1 MGKVFHARF
10 CKQFLRTVRCAE
22 RRQGG
27 FPTRCKRSGITAYR
41 FTLDFCIISRSTGKG
56 LHGKRLRRF
65 DDRIRVHKRAATHLY
80 RIKIGVVRRFV
91 AGVVVEE
98 GTGPHS
104 QSRKIFLAHG
114 SHIGAGVVCIIS
126 VDHAGLPPLSLRLD
140 GNSGSAGLRAV
151 LLGLGRNGDTGLS
164 LSGVDSQQAVFA
176 DLGLRAILAPLDL
189 AVDNALAG
197 NSSRKRLAVALCHRR
212 GSGRDGNSRD
222 VAALA
227 VNRERERICLFRV
240 VGVDGVRDLPAE
252 THDCAQRDHIVLHE
266 VVNDVLRCGVLNHAL
281 GEDLEGHVLTN
292 GIDKLAP
299 IADDHL
305 RLRRIERAV
314 HGEVHIHA
322 VQTVAGSALHIG
334 LENRLT
340 GSVAKAAQL
349 TAHLDS
355 GHNAVGVETVQL
367 NLGNQAAIAHD
378 VGVNIR
384 TDGNAVASGNS
395 GRHNA
400 IAPSAGLVRAKQDS
414 CVDDLAESLSQT
426 GLDLAPNVIIRII
439 ESGLGNGND
448 DRDFLGVQLL
458 LVPRHLGGLLECLTC
473 AAVSGFA
480 IDKVCGGKCIKHV
493 DSLRLAGHIRQ
504 SATHT
509 KDGRF
514 GDSALHDFAGYRF
527 RDKAGKCG
535 TINTCHVVISFSLLE
550 CAADQI
556 VHRGIGI
563 CFLFA
568 AANSGRP
575 VDFYAVL
582 KRGRIGADLRL
593 VPFVKPIKRTVLDF
607 KVLCFQVCQICLFRS
622 LRAEFHAL
630 FSKRLTNHVCVVI
643 IGNLGLVALDLLFE
657 RFRFRAAVRCK
668 LLVLLHFRVQLALNS
683 RKCLCD
689 SPVELRLVGGVSQY
703 FIKSLNFVCHFL
715 FSFYFHSVIPRC
727 VLQQK
732 SQPVR
737 NPYKLAPIALSRA
750 LLRGSAVFDCLLD
763 F

>member
-1 MGKVFHARF
+1 MYNQRM
-10 CKQFLRTVRCAE
+10 
-22 RRQGG
+22 
-27 FPTRCKRSGITAYR
+27 SY
-41 FTLDFCIISRSTGKG
+41 
-56 LHGKRLRRF
+56 
-65 DDRIRVHKRAATHLY
+65 
-80 RIKIGVVRRFV
+80 
-91 AGVVVEE
+91 
-98 GTGPHS
+98 
-104 QSRKIFLAHG
+104 
-114 SHIGAGVVCIIS
+114 
-126 VDHAGLPPLSLRLD
+126 
-140 GNSGSAGLRAV
+140 GSAPFKSRNGNGSSSGLGAV
-151 LLGLGRNGDTGLS
+151 LLGLGRDGDTGLS

-176 DLGLRAILAPLDL
+176 DLRLCAILAPLDL
-189 AVDNALAG
+189 AVDDALAG
-197 NSSRKRLAVALCHRR
+197 NGSSKRLAVALCHCR
-212 GSGRDGNSRD
+212 GSGRDGNSGD
-222 VAALA
+222 VAALS
-227 VNRERERICLFRV
+227 VHGERERVSLVHV

-252 THDCAQRDHIVLHE
+252 THDCAQRHHIVLHE
-266 VVNDVLRCGVLNHAL
+266 VVGDSLRGGVLNNAL

-292 GIDKLAP
+292 GINQLAP
-299 IADDHL
+299 VTHNHL
-305 RLRRIERAV
+305 SLGGVESAV
-314 HGEVHIHA
+314 HGEIHIHA
-322 VQTVAGSALHIG
+322 VQPVAGRALHIG
-334 LENRLT
+334 LENGLA
-340 GSVAKAAQL
+340 GGVFQPAQL
-349 TAHLDS
+349 AAHLDG
-355 GHNAVGVETVQL
+355 GHNAVGVKAVQL
-367 NLGNQAAIAHD
+367 DLGDQAVLAHD
-378 VGVNIR
+378 VAENVGA
-384 TDGNAVASGNS
+384 DGHTVAGSDSSRNNAS
-395 GRHNA
+395 
-400 IAPSAGLVRAKQDS
+400 APSARLVRAEQDS
-414 CVDDLAESLSQT
+414 RVDDLAESLSQT

-535 TINTCHVVISFSLLE
+535 TINTCHVVYSFSLLE

-568 AANSGRP
+568 TANSGRP
-575 VDFYAVL
+575 VDFYAVSE
-582 KRGRIGADLRL
+582 RGRIGADLRL
-593 VPFVKPIKRTVLDF
+593 VPFVKPLKRAVLDF

-668 LLVLLHFRVQLALNS
+668 LLVLLHFRVQLALDS

-689 SPVELRLVGGVSQY
+689 SPVKLRLVGGVSQY
-703 FIKSLNFVCHFL
+703 FIKSHNFVCHFYSP
-715 FSFYFHSVIPRC
+715 FISTASFPAAYYKKRAKK
-727 VLQQK
+727 LQN
-732 SQPVR
+732 VVTW
-737 NPYKLAPIALSRA
+737 
-750 LLRGSAVFDCLLD
+750 LLLPFLCHY
-763 F
+763 